1 MNKKQSLKIVK
12 EFLKENAIPAKKDL
26 MLLIED
32 NIEQIIENENNKR
45 TLIGTVLGTA
55 VYAGIKH
62 GTDYKISM
70 KKIADFF
77 CVDNTTISKC
87 YRRN

>member
-1 MNKKQSLKIVK
+1 MNKKQSLQIVK

-26 MLLIED
+26 ILLIED

-70 KKIADFF
+70 KTIADFF
-77 CVDNTTISKC
+77 CIDNSTISKC

>member
-1 MNKKQSLKIVK
+1 
-12 EFLKENAIPAKKDL
+12 

-32 NIEQIIENENNKR
+32 NIEQIIENAKDNR

-55 VYAGIKH
+55 VYAAIKH